1 MRAMRTSGWGDAPDV
16 TAPPPARPRPRRVL
30 RRDTARA
37 ARWAASA
44 TALLRRLAAR
54 PAAAG
59 TGPAPAREHERRVAL
74 RALLAVARRAARQH
88 LLLPRPV
95 AVDRD
100 PLAAELEREPVG
112 ARDVLGRR
120 VARQV
125 DRLRDP
131 VVDVP
136 LEGRLHPDVA
146 LGRDVVGRREEPPD
160 GLGHALDAAR
170 APHRADGRE
179 RRLRAGGAQRIR
191 EQRVLLARS

>member
-112 ARDVLGRR
+112 ARDV
-120 VARQV
+120 
-125 DRLRDP
+125 
-131 VVDVP
+131 
-136 LEGRLHPDVA
+136 
-146 LGRDVVGRREEPPD
+146 VGRREEPPD

-179 RRLRAGGAQRIR
+179 RRLRAGGAQRVR
-191 EQRVLLARS
+191 EQRVLLAQS